1 MRAFLEE
8 ASEIVIVEWVGKVSN
23 DTNEVD
29 VVEVVAFA
37 AMLALISSHF
47 YLKTNLLEIKA
58 LGGKHVIMNFPSLF
72 DLCSSVAA

>member
-1 MRAFLEE
+1 LRAFLEE

-37 AMLALISSHF
+37 AFRRA
-47 YLKTNLLEIKA
+47 KK
-58 LGGKHVIMNFPSLF
+58 G
-72 DLCSSVAA
+72 